1 VTLGPAAIVRREE
14 VVEAYRPSLGSGGDA
29 EKGKVVFTK
38 NCSTCHRIGDIGRNT
53 GPNLVA
59 MQARGPEAIL
69 LGILDPN
76 REVQPQYVAHVAIT
90 GDGRVATGVI
100 VAESE
105 TSVTLRSAEGV
116 EETIA
121 RSDIEELQSTKRS
134 LMPEGFERQIDQR
147 GMADLLA
154 WLMTAR

>member
-1 VTLGPAAIVRREE
+1 
-14 VVEAYRPSLGSGGDA
+14 
-29 EKGKVVFTK
+29 
-38 NCSTCHRIGDIGRNT
+38 
-53 GPNLVA
+53 
-59 MQARGPEAIL
+59 
-69 LGILDPN
+69 
-76 REVQPQYVAHVAIT
+76 
-90 GDGRVATGVI
+90 

-105 TSVTLRSAEGV
+105 TSVTLRSAEGM